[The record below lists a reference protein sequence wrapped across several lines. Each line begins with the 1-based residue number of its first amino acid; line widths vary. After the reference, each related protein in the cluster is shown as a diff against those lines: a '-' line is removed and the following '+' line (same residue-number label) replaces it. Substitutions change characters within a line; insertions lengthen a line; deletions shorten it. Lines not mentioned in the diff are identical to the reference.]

1 MWAGASCR
9 TSPLQNFLSGRHTFF
24 RTASFGPVVTRA
36 VGAVRLVSRFAIVRN
51 SAFETALG
59 NGAGVRSVARRV
71 VLLPGRR
78 AMNRSI
84 AFHVLG
90 ASLFAAS
97 LAFGDDLFSDLQVDS
112 VYGSSGSAADL
123 DPAEAVPSIPMGSP
137 DSPVEIAGAAS
148 LGEALR
154 NGGFDPQEANSQ
166 YLIVVIDAGEA
177 KKTAF
182 ATVSEDRQR
191 VQLVLPLSTL
201 AKSATLPADRL
212 TGLME
217 ANRADRAERF
227 AFSAKLGR
235 IELHRSV
242 ENRNVTGAKLRDA
255 FEAMILVADETAS
268 LWNLDEASAS
278 TPAPVAT
285 DATNP
290 AASTAPANAVA
301 SSSLVGSWTSSRS
314 KTQAFALRL
323 EADGK
328 FALVTVDGTKNAQ
341 SSGTYVLSGDKLS
354 LNDAKGGALVGTIAV
369 RSTDRFEFTPQGG
382 SSTALIFQ
390 RAK

>member
-1 MWAGASCR
+1 M
-9 TSPLQNFLSGRHTFF
+9 F
-24 RTASFGPVVTRA
+24 
-36 VGAVRLVSRFAIVRN
+36 
-51 SAFETALG
+51 
-59 NGAGVRSVARRV
+59 
-71 VLLPGRR
+71 
-78 AMNRSI
+78 RSI
-84 AFHVLG
+84 AFHVLW

-97 LAFGDDLFSDLQVDS
+97 LAFGGDDLFSDLQIES
-112 VYGSSGSAADL
+112 VYGSSGSAADI
-123 DPAEAVPSIPMGSP
+123 DPAEAAPAIRTGTP
-137 DSPVEIAGAAS
+137 DSPVEIAGPAS
-148 LGEALR
+148 LAEALR

-166 YLIVVIDAGEA
+166 YLTVVLGAGEA

-201 AKSATLPADRL
+201 AKGATLSTDRL
-212 TGLME
+212 TTLME

-242 ENRNVTGAKLRDA
+242 ENRNITGAKLRDA
-255 FEAMILVADETAS
+255 FDAMVAVADDTEA
-268 LWNLDEASAS
+268 LWKSDEAPVS
-278 TPAPVAT
+278 TPAPAT
-285 DATNP
+285 AAAGNP
-290 AASTAPANAVA
+290 ASPAPSANAA
-301 SSSLVGSWTSSRS
+301 SASLVGSWTSSRS

-328 FALVTVDGTKNAQ
+328 FALVTVDGTRNAK

-354 LNDAKGGALVGTIAV
+354 LNDAKGGSLAGTIAIQ
-369 RSTDRFEFTPQGG
+369 SADKFEFTPTGG
-382 SSTALIFQ
+382 SAAALVFQ